1 MATMAQPGI
10 HIRSDR
16 LFYTSMG
23 HREDVWT
30 NPLFQAVTL
39 GGMAWAA
46 GNVEADVPT
55 NFREVTPGA
64 MDRAIKADTA

>member
-1 MATMAQPGI
+1 
-10 HIRSDR
+10 
-16 LFYTSMG
+16 MG

-39 GGMAWAA
+39 GGLAWAA
-46 GNVEADVPT
+46 GNVQAEVPS

-64 MDRAIKADTA
+64 MSRAIKDGTA